1 MPGTQKMIHTA
12 AGYLK
17 YKSYM
22 LGTQKMIHAAA
33 GYLKYTSYMPG
44 TLEISLAPAKLI
56 QNAQQFKK
64 SATKEHCKL

>member
-22 LGTQKMIHAAA
+22 
-33 GYLKYTSYMPG
+33 PG
-44 TLEISLAPAKLI
+44 TLEIYLAPAKLI
-56 QNAQQFKK
+56 LNARQFKK
-64 SATKEHCKL
+64 STTKEHCKL